1 MVSVEKRLPD
11 VNTPVWDAI
20 SRMVSA
26 KMKTIRVVAA
36 LVERDGR
43 YLITQRRESAV
54 LPLLW
59 DFPGGRVEDGESD
72 ESALAREV
80 GERLGATV
88 EVGQLISFV
97 NHPYEKY
104 AVDLYLYGCTLLS
117 DQLHCRAVKDY
128 AWVTSKEMESYSFTP
143 VDEASMNKL
152 LGEG

>member
-1 MVSVEKRLPD
+1 
-11 VNTPVWDAI
+11 
-20 SRMVSA
+20 
-26 KMKTIRVVAA
+26 MKTIRVVAA

-43 YLITQRRESAV
+43 YLITQRRETAV

-59 DFPGGRVEDGESD
+59 DFPGGRVEEGESD
-72 ESALAREV
+72 EAALAREV
-80 GERLGATV
+80 DERLGGRV

-104 AVDLYLYGCTLLS
+104 AVDLYLYECKLLG
-117 DQLHCRAVKDY
+117 DKLHCHAVKDY

-143 VDEASMNKL
+143 VDEASMGKL

>member
-1 MVSVEKRLPD
+1 
-11 VNTPVWDAI
+11 
-20 SRMVSA
+20 
-26 KMKTIRVVAA
+26 MKTIRVVAA

-43 YLITQRRESAV
+43 YLITQRRETAV

-59 DFPGGRVEDGESD
+59 DFPGGRVERGESD
-72 ESALAREV
+72 DAALAREV
-80 GERLGATV
+80 DERLGASV

-104 AVDLYLYGCTLLS
+104 AVDLYLYECTLLT
-117 DQLHCRAVKDY
+117 DELHCRAVKGY

-143 VDEASMNKL
+143 VDEASMSKL